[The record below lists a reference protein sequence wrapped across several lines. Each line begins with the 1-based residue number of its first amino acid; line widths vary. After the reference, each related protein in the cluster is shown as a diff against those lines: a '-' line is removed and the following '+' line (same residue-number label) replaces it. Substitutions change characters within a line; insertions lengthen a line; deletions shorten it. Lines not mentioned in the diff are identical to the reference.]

1 MRSPAEQE
9 AQVEMKENGKNGDS
23 AVWRGRQYCALCVNF
38 AHEMQ
43 RIQIQ

>member
-23 AVWRGRQYCALCVNF
+23 AVAWEAVFCFMC
-38 AHEMQ
+38 
-43 RIQIQ
+43 